1 MRSQCPDC
9 GEMVPEGHSERCGD
23 PADASLD
30 ESIPT
35 LNMMRSAR
43 RVIKFW
49 EERIALKGGDVPEGY
64 FQFTALVEPNLAN
77 AALAFA
83 DQAAMPAGVTENAV
97 VFGAPERADDGALVH
112 HVGLHLIGD
121 SCFRLHG

>member
-49 EERIALKGGDVPEGY
+49 EERIALKGGINLVDDLKASVEAAIQQAEHEVQDQGGEREDV
-64 FQFTALVEPNLAN
+64 
-77 AALAFA
+77 
-83 DQAAMPAGVTENAV
+83 
-97 VFGAPERADDGALVH
+97 
-112 HVGLHLIGD
+112 
-121 SCFRLHG
+121 